1 MGRGASLSL
10 LGMYN
15 WDDSLFNTMAFPSGF
30 DANDKTLFVN
40 NLVMECAELEVLYS
54 DWDFLKFAIEI
65 WSKKEVLTWERIYQA
80 SILHYNPIE
89 NYNRNED
96 VTETHSGKDT
106 NQASGKD
113 TNQASGNDVD
123 AHTGNDALAGSGA
136 DTDIHSKT
144 SFDNNTYAATD
155 KLEMQKG
162 STQTNTYNS
171 TLTHTNGRKDEFTHG
186 KKEEF
191 THGHTIRR
199 AGNISGNI
207 GVTTSQ
213 QMLEQEL
220 EVSPKLNIINYMIE
234 SFRNRF
240 CLLVY

>member
-15 WDDSLFNTMAFPSGF
+15 WDESLFDNMAYPSGF

-40 NLVMECAELEVLYS
+40 NLVMECAELEILYS
-54 DWDFLKFAIEI
+54 DWDFLKFAIEA

-89 NYNRNED
+89 NYNRTED

-106 NQASGKD
+106 NQA
-113 TNQASGNDVD
+113 TGNDID
-123 AHTGNDALAGSGA
+123 KHTGNDSLTGSGT
-136 DTDIHSKT
+136 DTDTHSKT
-144 SFDNNTYAATD
+144 SFDNNAYAATD

-162 STQTNTYNS
+162 STQTNNYNS
-171 TLTHTNGRKDEFTHG
+171 TLTHTNGRKD
-186 KKEEF
+186 EF

-213 QMLEQEL
+213 QMLEQEM
-220 EVSPKLNIINYMIE
+220 EVAPKLNIINYMIE